1 MSVPINQLLQIL
13 SERYNTDEFKTLCLT
28 LDIYYPELR
37 VNFDNLGGEGLQG
50 KAREL
55 ILQVRRYNN
64 IQGLEK
70 LAAVVASEHP
80 DFLQYVPA
88 DLRIASAVPAGGGHT
103 AASPTSNP
111 MPTNTPSVISA
122 AQKEFINFDLRIYP
136 KQGDK
141 YGVEAS
147 HNHSGGAGTGTI
159 YQTFDLSDP
168 QLKDLFLYLQELVAE
183 KNDAKQFG
191 QKLRDLLFPSQ
202 TWTLFNTLR
211 QEARREGKGVRLRL
225 RIDPPELSRLPWE
238 YCYDEE
244 SRLFFAQDLTTP
256 VVRYF
261 QRPYTPDTL
270 ATSGPLKILMVMADP
285 TNLPRLDMAKEEATL
300 RRALADKLKS
310 GQVVL
315 EVLSNTTALSNI
327 TAYKLQHK
335 VAEMEPHVLHF
346 VGHGEFR
353 NGEGALVLEDENQ
366 LAQRLTAEQLSN
378 LLRHRGVRLV
388 VLNACQTAAGDEG
401 DAFMS
406 VAPALVLADIPAVI
420 AMQFNVPDTMAIR
433 YTQALYD
440 YLALYKPLDLAVT
453 EMRISAASGPAPE
466 DQVLWGIPV
475 LFMRAPDGVIWQRPN
490 TAASSPTTSSGGGTA
505 AYQPATSPTTVVND
519 NSKTN
524 IKMGASNINFNIGGN
539 YVAGNQTGGSVYNAQ
554 GDINIGDKG
563 ESAQPTVSLPDLYTQ
578 IEATVPAL
586 IPQLDEYDREDL
598 PNYIA
603 DGRKELDRQRL
614 PKVAKELKDAR
625 DIVRKHKAIA
635 ADLLAKIDQAIAL
648 ADK

>member
-103 AASPTSNP
+103 AASPTTNP
-111 MPTNTPSVISA
+111 MSTNTPSAVSTP
-122 AQKEFINFDLRIYP
+122 QKEFINFDLRIYP

-159 YQTFDLSDP
+159 YQTFNLADP

-285 TNLPRLDMAKEEATL
+285 TNLPRLDMAKEETTL
-300 RRALADKLKS
+300 RRVLADKLTS
-310 GQVVL
+310 GQVAL
-315 EVLSNTTALSNI
+315 EVVANT
-327 TAYKLQHK
+327 TAYKLQRK
-335 VAEMEPHVLHF
+335 VSEMEPHVLHF
-346 VGHGEFR
+346 VGHGEFS

-366 LAQRLTAEQLSN
+366 QAQRLTAEQLSN

-490 TAASSPTTSSGGGTA
+490 TAASSPTSGGGA
-505 AYQPATSPTTVVND
+505 AAAHQPAASPTTVVND

-524 IKMGASNINFNIGGN
+524 TKMTADNINFNVGGN
-539 YVAGNQTGGSVYNAQ
+539 YIAGNSTGGNVYNAQ
-554 GDINIGDKG
+554 GDINIGGKE
-563 ESAQPTVSLPDLYTQ
+563 ESAQPTVSLPDLYAQ
-578 IEATVPAL
+578 IEAAVPAL

-625 DIVRKHKAIA
+625 DIVRKHKATA